1 MEEILVFVHRVVLVD
16 VLHVWGRLV
25 GSAVA
30 FAALARVRRVAFCAV
45 DVFVAFQDGGLAG
58 VEVAAAVVVVAVA
71 GRVFK
76 DGVVG
81 GLGYLALNGVEIV
94 FVDAEAPLLTVGQT
108 VQTHV
113 LTLARTT
120 LCAER
125 IDHALLGRNTAPEGL
140 CVVARVAHRHA
151 ALVEFLAVF
160 QHVLAHVTQVD
171 VEVTA
176 LVAVSVVDERVEQPE
191 LYILHVVRLEV
202 ACVYLAHHSAPPLL
216 RVVQVAI
223 GIQVRIQVV
232 GTALLRIV
240 GHVQNR
246 KGVALALVGVAV
258 RIDFPH
264 EHFPHVVVRKLVEVA
279 FDMTWCKG

>member
-1 MEEILVFVHRVVLVD
+1 M
-16 VLHVWGRLV
+16 
-25 GSAVA
+25 
-30 FAALARVRRVAFCAV
+30 
-45 DVFVAFQDGGLAG
+45 
-58 VEVAAAVVVVAVA
+58 
-71 GRVFK
+71 
-76 DGVVG
+76 
-81 GLGYLALNGVEIV
+81 
-94 FVDAEAPLLTVGQT
+94 
-108 VQTHV
+108 
-113 LTLARTT
+113 
-120 LCAER
+120 
-125 IDHALLGRNTAPEGL
+125 
-140 CVVARVAHRHA
+140 
-151 ALVEFLAVF
+151 
-160 QHVLAHVTQVD
+160 
-171 VEVTA
+171 
-176 LVAVSVVDERVEQPE
+176 AVSVVDERVEQPE